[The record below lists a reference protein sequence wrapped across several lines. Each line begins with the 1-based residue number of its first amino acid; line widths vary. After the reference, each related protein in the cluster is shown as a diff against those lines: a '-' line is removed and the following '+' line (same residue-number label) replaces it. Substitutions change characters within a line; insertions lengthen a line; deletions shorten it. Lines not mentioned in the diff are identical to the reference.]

1 MTNPTTTRR
10 AATSVLVL
18 FVSYVAFISLG
29 FPDAVLGVAWP
40 SIRDI
45 FDLPETGLSFIFF
58 TSSAGY
64 ILSGLVSGKLIGR
77 LGVGTLL
84 VLSTGGVAAALLG
97 YAITPVFP
105 LLLGF
110 AVFVGLGSGA
120 IDSALNFFAAERF
133 SEAVMSRL
141 HAFFGIGA
149 LVGPLIMGAVL
160 ELDASWRRGYVVVAA
175 ILFAM
180 AVCFVW
186 TRRLW
191 DDHGHQH
198 HQHHAEAPRVPAT
211 PVREVLRSRPVWI
224 NIVLFFF
231 CVGVENTAGLWAFT
245 VMTERF
251 GQPVGIGSLWAGLY
265 WGAPALGRLTL
276 GTISE
281 RVGTARMVQ
290 ISICGNIVGGLLYAS
305 GIYGLAVFGLLLMG
319 FRMAPLFPLLMSL
332 TPRRLGTATAVH
344 AVGFQVSAAV
354 LGGAVLPGT
363 AGYLAALT
371 NQSAIA
377 WVAVAGGIAFFT
389 LHAWMMRLDPVPQ
402 TA

>member
-1 MTNPTTTRR
+1 M
-10 AATSVLVL
+10 LVL

-40 SIRDI
+40 SIRDA

-64 ILSGLVSGKLIGR
+64 ILSGLVSGKVIGR
-77 LGVGTLL
+77 LGVGKLL
-84 VLSTGGVAAALLG
+84 VRSTGGVAAALLG

-120 IDSALNFFAAERF
+120 VDSALNFFAAERF

-160 ELDASWRRGYVVVAA
+160 ELDASWRWGYVVVAA

-180 AVCFVW
+180 TVCFVW

-191 DDHGHQH
+191 DDHG

-211 PVREVLRSRPVWI
+211 PVREVLSSRPVWI
-224 NIVLFFF
+224 NIVFFFF

-251 GQPVGIGSLWAGLY
+251 GQTVGIGSLWAGPY
-265 WGAPALGRLTL
+265 WGALALGRLTW

-290 ISICGNIVGGLLYAS
+290 ISICGNIVGGLFYAS
-305 GIYGLAVFGLLLMG
+305 GIYELAVFGLLLMG
-319 FRMAPLFPLLMSL
+319 FWMAPLFLLLMSL

-354 LGGAVLPGT
+354 LGVAVLPGI

-389 LHAWMMRLDPVPQ
+389 LHVWMMRLDPVRQ